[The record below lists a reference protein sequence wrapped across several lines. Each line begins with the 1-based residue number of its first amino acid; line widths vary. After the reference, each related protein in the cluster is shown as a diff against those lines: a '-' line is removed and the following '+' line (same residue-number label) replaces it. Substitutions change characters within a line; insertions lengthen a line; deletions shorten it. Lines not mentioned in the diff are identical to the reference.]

1 MEIIMGGGIIG
12 GQASWDPTEDDVI
25 LEMARAMGEVD
36 GHDTSNWTMP
46 EGPIPDSE
54 PATWSIIRE
63 YVRAARKQ
71 RAAHLVMERTH
82 R

>member
-1 MEIIMGGGIIG
+1 MGGAIIG
-12 GQASWDPTEDDVI
+12 GRASSESAEDDVI

-36 GHDTSNWTMP
+36 GHDTANWTMP
-46 EGPIPDSE
+46 EGPIPDPE
-54 PATWSIIRE
+54 PATWSIMKE